1 MGAKPSLQS
10 YDVQSK
16 IPEFINVYC
25 ELDPKN
31 RMPMTEFISALY
43 EFITK
48 IKNEKLIMTID
59 DILCTIKFV
68 FETKYPRAL
77 SIRGPRNIDASYELL
92 YICGARLRFFPALSI
107 E

>member
-1 MGAKPSLQS
+1 MGAKQS
-10 YDVQSK
+10 FQCVQTR

-25 ELDPKN
+25 ELDAKH

-48 IKNEKLIMTID
+48 VKKEKLILMTID
-59 DILCTIKFV
+59 DILCTIRFV

-77 SIRGPRNIDASYELL
+77 TIRGPRNIDAPYELL
-92 YICGARLRFFPALSI
+92 YICGARLRFFPSLSV

>member
-1 MGAKPSLQS
+1 MGAKQS
-10 YDVQSK
+10 SEIQTK

-25 ELDPKN
+25 ELDPKH

-48 IKNEKLIMTID
+48 VKKEKLMMTLD

-77 SIRGPRNIDASYELL
+77 SIRGPREHHELL
-92 YICGARLRFFPALSI
+92 YICGARLRFFPPMSV
-107 E
+107 ECSHS